1 MIQRIQSV
9 WLLLAAVAAT
19 LSFKFEFYSGLN
31 SMHPTMYKINATE
44 SLYTLLV
51 TVAVSGL
58 AFFTI
63 FLFKNRKLQ
72 IRLSILGILLE
83 LLLVF
88 VYYTEVKNY
97 SYGSLSIWSLLHAA
111 VAFFYFMA
119 ARAIYKDEKLI
130 QESDRLR

>member
-9 WLLLAAVAAT
+9 WLLLAAATAT
-19 LSFKFEFYSGLN
+19 LSFKFEFYSGIN
-31 SMHPTMYKINATE
+31 SIHPTLYKINATE
-44 SLYTLLV
+44 SMFTLLL

-72 IRLSILGILLE
+72 FRLSILGILLE
-83 LLLVF
+83 ALLIF
-88 VYYTEVKNY
+88 VYYTVIRNY
-97 SYGSLSIWSLLHAA
+97 TYGSISIWALLHGAIL
-111 VAFFYFMA
+111 FFFFLT
-119 ARAIYKDEKLI
+119 ARAIKKDEKLI

>member
-19 LSFKFEFYSGLN
+19 LSFKLEFYSGIN
-31 SMHPTMYKINATE
+31 SIHPSMYKINATE
-44 SLYTLLV
+44 SMFTLLL

-72 IRLSILGILLE
+72 LRLSILGILLE
-83 LLLVF
+83 ALLLF

-97 SYGSLSIWSLLHAA
+97 TYGSMSIWALLHGAI
-111 VAFFYFMA
+111 VFFFFMA
-119 ARAIYKDEKLI
+119 ARAINKDEKLI
-130 QESDRLR
+130 QDSDRLR